1 MEIITTGEIVMT
13 FKIIRGKF
21 PSDVEEQL
29 NRLDEDF
36 HPVDVQAITYDH
48 NTCLYTVVCKV
59 GQEVLPCTTYT
70 RAMLEVEGFPLTN
83 NLKKNNA

>member
-1 MEIITTGEIVMT
+1 MEIITTGEIAMA

-83 NLKKNNA
+83 SLKKNNA

>member
-1 MEIITTGEIVMT
+1 M

-59 GQEVLPCTTYT
+59 GQEVLPYTTYN
-70 RAMLEVEGFPLTN
+70 RAMLEVEGFPLIN
-83 NLKKNNA
+83 SLKKNNA

>member
-1 MEIITTGEIVMT
+1 MEIITTGEIAMT

-59 GQEVLPCTTYT
+59 AQEVLP
-70 RAMLEVEGFPLTN
+70 
-83 NLKKNNA
+83 